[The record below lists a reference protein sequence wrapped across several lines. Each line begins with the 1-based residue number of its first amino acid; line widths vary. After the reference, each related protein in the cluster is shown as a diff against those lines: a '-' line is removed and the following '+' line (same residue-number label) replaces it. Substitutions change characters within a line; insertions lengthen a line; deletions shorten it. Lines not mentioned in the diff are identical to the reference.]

1 MQIDNGR
8 TLVYL
13 SFPRQC
19 KDVYS
24 VRDFEEDEIS
34 VCLYFNEF
42 SYPAALAKWIG

>member
-13 SFPRQC
+13 SFHKQC
-19 KDVYS
+19 KDVCS

-34 VCLYFNEF
+34 VCYIF
-42 SYPAALAKWIG
+42 